1 MPYPVQEIEGIGPSF
16 GEMLQRVGIRTTDQL
31 LVKGATPTGRT
42 LLSEQTGISHSQIL
56 RWCNQADLMRIR
68 GVGRQYAE
76 LLEAAGVDTVREL
89 AQRNPANLADK
100 LREVNDLK
108 KLARVTPAGSSVIA
122 WVDQAKVMEP
132 MISY

>member
-1 MPYPVQEIEGIGPSF
+1 MAYPVQEIEGIGPSY
-16 GEMLQRVGIRTTDQL
+16 GETLQGVGVRTTDQL

-42 LLSEQTGISHSQIL
+42 LLSEQTGIGYSQIL

-89 AQRNPANLADK
+89 AQRNPANLASK
-100 LREVNDLK
+100 LRETNDSK
-108 KLARVTPAGSSVIA
+108 KLARVTPAGSSVMA
-122 WVDQAKVMEP
+122 WVEQAKTMEA
-132 MISY
+132 MITY